1 AALFADFDGSLSPIV
16 PDPPLAMVLPAARAA
31 LARLV
36 PRLARVAV
44 ISGRPVSFL
53 ADALGLAGV
62 VYVGVYGLERLVD
75 GEVVVDERVGP
86 WVDAVARAADEAEA
100 ALPGLFVERKGTV
113 AVTIHWRREPERG
126 ADALAW
132 AEGVARQLGLDAPL
146 RGRMA

>member
-1 AALFADFDGSLSPIV
+1 
-16 PDPPLAMVLPAARAA
+16 
-31 LARLV
+31 ARLV

-86 WVDAVARAADEAEA
+86 WVDAVARAADEAAA
-100 ALPGLFVERKGTV
+100 ALPGLFVGRRGAFAALRDLERSGV
-113 AVTIHWRREPERG
+113 LRHAVTI
-126 ADALAW
+126 
-132 AEGVARQLGLDAPL
+132 GVASVESPPEVHDADVVVEGPGGLAAVLHTLADELSGP
-146 RGRMA
+146 G